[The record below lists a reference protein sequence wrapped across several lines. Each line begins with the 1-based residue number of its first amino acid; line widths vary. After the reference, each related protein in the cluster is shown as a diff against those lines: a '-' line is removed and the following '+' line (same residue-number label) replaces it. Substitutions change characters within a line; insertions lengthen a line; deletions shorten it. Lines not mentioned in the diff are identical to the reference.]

1 MAYVKK
7 CEKCGHIDQR
17 ASWKSADEAAKDPGF
32 DAWACP
38 TCAWTEFD
46 LVEAEQEPATSR

>member
-7 CEKCGHIDQR
+7 CEKCGHIDPR
-17 ASWKSADEAAKDPGF
+17 GSWRSTDEAAKDPGF
-32 DAWACP
+32 ATWSCP

-46 LVEAEQEPATSR
+46 LVEAEEQPATR

>member
-7 CEKCGHIDQR
+7 CEKCGHIDPR
-17 ASWKSADEAAKDPGF
+17 ASWRSADEAAKDRGF
-32 DAWACP
+32 DTWVCP

-46 LVEAEQEPATSR
+46 LVEAEAEPVNG